1 VHTGRVVRVDAPDDS
16 ALSHGVVAADRSS
29 ALMAWVQV
37 DLADRR
43 AARTM
48 TVPGLDPGA
57 RYRVTQVGPRAPGG
71 AAWPVDGAE
80 FSGAVL
86 ATVGLPVPAARPLT
100 IFLVA
105 LQQV

>member
-1 VHTGRVVRVDAPDDS
+1 VVRVETSDDS

-37 DLADRR
+37 DLADRG

-57 RYRVTQVGPRAPGG
+57 RYRVTQVGPRGPGA